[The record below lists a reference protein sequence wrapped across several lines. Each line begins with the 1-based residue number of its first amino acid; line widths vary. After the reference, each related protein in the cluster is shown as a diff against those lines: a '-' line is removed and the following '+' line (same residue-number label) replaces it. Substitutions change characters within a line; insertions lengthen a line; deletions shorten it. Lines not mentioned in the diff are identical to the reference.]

1 MGGENEGYYVPPPK
15 GSSQADIWVKNSQ
28 LPGDHVVAGS
38 FDTAMLVRWMNE
50 WMDGWTAEKITI
62 DISFLF

>member
-50 WMDGWTAEKITI
+50 WMDG
-62 DISFLF
+62 